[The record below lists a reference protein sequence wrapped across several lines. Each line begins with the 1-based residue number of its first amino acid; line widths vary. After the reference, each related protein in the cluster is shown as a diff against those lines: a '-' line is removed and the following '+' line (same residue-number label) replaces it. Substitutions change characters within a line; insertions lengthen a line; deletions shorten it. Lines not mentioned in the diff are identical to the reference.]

1 MTDFL
6 AYAVLLLSLIVL
18 IGFFNEKKTKL
29 TYEIALMFF
38 SIFIGTLVTV
48 IDAVINSQSVSE
60 VLYSIQVFDLEDFL
74 MKGRWEYWP

>member
-29 TYEIALMFF
+29 TYEIALMLF

-48 IDAVINSQSVSE
+48 IDAVINSQRFST
-60 VLYSIQVFDLEDFL
+60 VFRCLIWRISL
-74 MKGRWEYWP
+74 